1 MMSSWTRAG
10 AFASMAALLLTASPS
25 VAAEA
30 PPYEL
35 NVVLSET
42 GAAGFAGQA
51 EAAALRGL
59 EKVTNASGGING
71 RPLEMVF
78 HDDQSSPQV
87 TVQIVNDLIAK
98 KVPAFIGPTLVAMC
112 SAIAPLVQNGPFG
125 YCMSASLYPP
135 TGSFQFATNPSTV
148 DWVNALITYYRRQNL
163 HRIAVLTTTDA
174 SGQDGDKQIAHA
186 LAEPENHSMTVV
198 ATEHY
203 GISDLS
209 VSAQIAHLK
218 AATPDAYIVWS
229 AGTPTLTAMRG
240 FHDAGLDDAPIGL
253 SPANASYLQLK
264 QMGPIGLKKMIFPS
278 VGVLAPDAIRNPT
291 QRRAIQQ
298 LIDASAP
305 ARPDLLSVTGW
316 DPGSVLVDALR
327 HFGPSATAEQLR
339 SYVANLRGF
348 VATNGTY
355 DFQAI
360 PQRGV
365 GEADVFISI
374 WDNSKGTWVGV
385 SGPSGTPP
393 AGR

>member
-1 MMSSWTRAG
+1 M
-10 AFASMAALLLTASPS
+10 AFLLVSATPS
-25 VAAEA
+25 IAAE

-35 NVVLSET
+35 NVILSET

-59 EKVTNASGGING
+59 EKVTNEAGGIKG
-71 RPLEMVF
+71 RQLKMVF

-87 TVQIVNDLIAK
+87 TVQLANDLVAK

-112 SAIAPLVQNGPFG
+112 SAIAPLVQNGPLA

-135 TGSFQFATNPSTV
+135 SGSFQFATNPSTF
-148 DWVNALITYYRRQNL
+148 DWITALMAYFRQQNL

-174 SGQDGDKQIAHA
+174 SGQDGDKMVARVVADQA
-186 LAEPENHSMTVV
+186 NRSMTIV

-203 GISDLS
+203 AITDLS

-218 AATPDAYIVWS
+218 ASNPDAYVVWS

-253 SPANASYLQLK
+253 SPANASYLQMK

-278 VGVLAPDAIRNPT
+278 VGVLAPDAIRNKS
-291 QRRAIQQ
+291 QRRSIQQ
-298 LIDASAP
+298 LIDAEAP
-305 ARPDLLSVTGW
+305 TRPDLLSVTGW
-316 DPGSVLVDALR
+316 DPGYILVDALR
-327 HFGPSATAEQLR
+327 HIGPTATAEQLR
-339 SYVANLRGF
+339 SYIANLRGF

-365 GEADVFISI
+365 GEQNVFISI
-374 WDNSKGTWVGV
+374 WNNAKGTWVGV
-385 SGPSGTPP
+385 RGLSGTPP